1 MAESRVCRVS
11 PSGRC
16 DAIQRKSSACG
27 RGRSLLG
34 NQPAVTHSLTFFFFS
49 GEADSHADHSFS
61 KTILGGE
68 HGHAEGGWLDTGV
81 YMLTHAADSK
91 RRLSSIHDIQS
102 PTASLSH
109 ADSRRRLSSIHDIQS
124 PTASLSHADSKR
136 RLSSIQLIP
145 SPTASPSHANAM
157 LPDVVDA
164 PQHKNERRGSIR
176 RGHEASIAV
185 NASAGRNLDGISKVV
200 HHEKNDAR
208 GAFSSHE

>member
-1 MAESRVCRVS
+1 
-11 PSGRC
+11 
-16 DAIQRKSSACG
+16 
-27 RGRSLLG
+27 
-34 NQPAVTHSLTFFFFS
+34 
-49 GEADSHADHSFS
+49 
-61 KTILGGE
+61 LGGE
-68 HGHAEGGWLDTGV
+68 HVHAEGGWLDTGV

-91 RRLSSIHDIQS
+91 
-102 PTASLSH
+102 
-109 ADSRRRLSSIHDIQS
+109 RRLSSIHDIQS

-185 NASAGRNLDGISKVV
+185 NAAAGRNLDGISKVV
-200 HHEKNDAR
+200 HHGKNDAH

>member
-1 MAESRVCRVS
+1 LAESRVCRVS

-109 ADSRRRLSSIHDIQS
+109 ADS
-124 PTASLSHADSKR
+124 KR